1 MGVAQEPGLQRR
13 ALLKGRPELRGRD
26 AQGLSGCLDHV
37 TVRAAFNPEDNRQ
50 TRHAFWTNQADLD
63 PTLRGVGE
71 DRYNAV
77 FGKVDLLDRLPC
89 LDQPLPQFEGD
100 GLKIGLEQIEIVA
113 VQREKKAG
121 HGSLPR
127 WGKSTSCFEP
137 SPNRLRPRVSASD
150 ECIMG
155 RSKSRY
161 NRAAHAN
168 RSYVN
173 AHKAASKTSVFRPSS

>member
-13 ALLKGRPELRGRD
+13 ALLKGRPEVLGGD
-26 AQGLSGCLDHV
+26 AQGLSGGLDHV
-37 TVRAAFNPEDNRQ
+37 TMRAMVDPKDNRQ
-50 TRHAFWTNQADLD
+50 TRHALRTNQADLD

-89 LDQPLPQFEGD
+89 LDQPLAQFEGD

-121 HGSLPR
+121 TGGYLL
-127 WGKSTSCFEP
+127 
-137 SPNRLRPRVSASD
+137 RLLSAS
-150 ECIMG
+150 G
-155 RSKSRY
+155 VVGL
-161 NRAAHAN
+161 AHA
-168 RSYVN
+168 
-173 AHKAASKTSVFRPSS
+173 T